1 MRSACW
7 CEAVRVTHRPS
18 RRVRENRRF
27 VGNERRPRL
36 PKGRG
41 MKGFK
46 RRRKALEKK
55 SERTRDA
62 KGVRACARDAQT
74 LTPRAGGRVRALRAR
89 GTTPGEREAR
99 GRSARREREER

>member
-18 RRVRENRRF
+18 RRDSSKSEKAT
-27 VGNERRPRL
+27 PSKRL
-36 PKGRG
+36 QKGQK
-41 MKGFK
+41 KG
-46 RRRKALEKK
+46 
-55 SERTRDA
+55 ERTRDA

-99 GRSARREREER
+99 GRSARREREKR